1 MDDNTVDFQFNDFV
15 NYNSN
20 NNITISFAETVSAG
34 AVSNCLCSE
43 PGSSKFFLGGIVA
56 YNMEVQKN
64 LLGVD
69 SDYAEKNNFANHIT
83 TLTMA
88 KTVATMFK
96 SNIGMSN
103 TGYSLP
109 LYRPADLESGK
120 CEINVI
126 IPYAYIC
133 LYDARY
139 DSHKIFYIENI
150 HYKKEGNQKLQ
161 RTEMQMMVALR
172 SKAIYD
178 DYLSK

>member
-1 MDDNTVDFQFNDFV
+1 
-15 NYNSN
+15 
-20 NNITISFAETVSAG
+20 
-34 AVSNCLCSE
+34 
-43 PGSSKFFLGGIVA
+43 
-56 YNMEVQKN
+56 
-64 LLGVD
+64 
-69 SDYAEKNNFANHIT
+69 
-83 TLTMA
+83 MA